1 VSKTKAAEVL
11 CPAMDARLRTTG
23 ATPTLIPKP
32 EPDMKIPDLKK
43 RAKAHAKALRNVEHA
58 NLSTLARARA
68 SVNEPWFGCPAGR
81 AAAVGLA
88 SMKPADLDMPML
100 WEAIQRVRAVYS
112 RYWQAIGAPSPNPR
126 GMDLELLPE
135 EFGSDGVQVD
145 GGWDDRSE
153 RERVEA
159 ATNAMMHME
168 RVLGMAG
175 YGVSVEVKAVVLR
188 DEQCRHV
195 DRLIAGLAA
204 VAREG

>member
-1 VSKTKAAEVL
+1 
-11 CPAMDARLRTTG
+11 
-23 ATPTLIPKP
+23 
-32 EPDMKIPDLKK
+32 
-43 RAKAHAKALRNVEHA
+43 
-58 NLSTLARARA
+58 
-68 SVNEPWFGCPAGR
+68 
-81 AAAVGLA
+81 
-88 SMKPADLDMPML
+88 
-100 WEAIQRVRAVYS
+100 
-112 RYWQAIGAPSPNPR
+112 
-126 GMDLELLPE
+126 MDLELLPE

-153 RERVEA
+153 RERVDA